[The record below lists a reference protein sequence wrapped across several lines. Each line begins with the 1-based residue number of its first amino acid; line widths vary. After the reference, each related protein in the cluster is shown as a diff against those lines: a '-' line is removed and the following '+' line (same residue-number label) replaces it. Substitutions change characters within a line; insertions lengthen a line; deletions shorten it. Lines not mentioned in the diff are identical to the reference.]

1 MKANDDY
8 ESDSSSFAEEDDQD
22 WADWVDD
29 DEGTGFTYTEAGSKA
44 AGFKIP
50 TRALFAEENGEFET
64 YDNPLK
70 ALEVA
75 KSQGGDLVKVVKR
88 LSE

>member
-75 KSQGGDLVKVVKR
+75 KSQN
-88 LSE
+88 SESLL